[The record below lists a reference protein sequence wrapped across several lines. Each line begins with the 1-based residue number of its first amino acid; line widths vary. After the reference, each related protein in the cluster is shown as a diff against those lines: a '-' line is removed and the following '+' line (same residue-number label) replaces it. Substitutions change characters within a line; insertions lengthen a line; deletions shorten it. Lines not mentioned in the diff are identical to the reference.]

1 VRSLEFHNFCSS
13 QNDIGDV
20 TKVVVSNMGGMDIC
34 DERNVNSSL
43 QKREYIDQGIIIKVG

>member
-1 VRSLEFHNFCSS
+1 MRSLEFHNFCSS